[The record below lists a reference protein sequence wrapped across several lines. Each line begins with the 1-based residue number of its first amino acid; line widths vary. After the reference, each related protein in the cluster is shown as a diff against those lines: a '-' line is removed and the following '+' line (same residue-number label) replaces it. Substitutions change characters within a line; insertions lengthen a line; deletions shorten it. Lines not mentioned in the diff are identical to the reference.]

1 MGKEHCGKETDTGY
15 GKREDKRECTL
26 TLNCRKTHESGDKGD
41 VHGDL
46 LCVDFAGCNYED
58 YNYDLV
64 IKDYESCLMVIPQ
77 RATTHHYHRVQ
88 G

>member
-1 MGKEHCGKETDTGY
+1 MNRETKGMYMG
-15 GKREDKRECTL
+15 
-26 TLNCRKTHESGDKGD
+26 
-41 VHGDL
+41 L
-46 LCVDFAGCNYED
+46 LCVEFTRWNYDD